1 MFKFIEIKSNYAYK
15 NLLLLKKK
23 RKEKGLF
30 YNYQVIQDPLSGEL
44 LGDFSW

>member
-1 MFKFIEIKSNYAYK
+1 MFKFIEIKSKYAYK
-15 NLLLLKKK
+15 NLLFKK
-23 RKEKGLF
+23 RKEKDLF